1 MFAAQAMYN
10 TAQALSVLQA
20 HARRLHVQATVART
34 ARAPAVYRRASIQ
47 STIVAVAAM
56 SVVQATSPMARVS
69 SAHRVHVEPQPVI
82 PAIARRMAHVHPET
96 SIPTPITAEAAV
108 MFVVRAMI
116 PMPQHFSV
124 FPVSVKPPHVMVT
137 IAQSMEAVSPPV

>member
-34 ARAPAVYRRASIQ
+34 ARAPAVYRQTSIQ
-47 STIVAVAAM
+47 SAIVAVAAM
-56 SVVQATSPMARVS
+56 SAVQLMSHTERVS
-69 SAHRVHVEPQPVI
+69 SAHPVHAEPQPVI
-82 PAIARRMAHVHPET
+82 PAIVRRMVHAHPET

-108 MFVVRAMI
+108 MSVVQAMI
-116 PMPQHFSV
+116 PMPQHFSA